1 MWNPK
6 TVAGLIVLG
15 VLLVA
20 LGILIGQ
27 MIPTVG
33 EVRREMS
40 LTPTPEPAG
49 PDSVLAVTPD
59 PAAPTA
65 EPVLR
70 KGMTGQSVKDA
81 QSRLYALGYEI
92 GEIDGQF
99 GTATRDAVKA
109 FQQRNG
115 LDADGIIGA
124 ETREVL
130 FSPAAKPAL
139 PAAKSG
145 DEAQRNPPETEESGD
160 NKPESLPET
169 EKSGS

>member
-15 VLLVA
+15 VLLIA

-27 MIPTVG
+27 MIPTIGQIQV
-33 EVRREMS
+33 EMS
-40 LTPTPEPAG
+40 LTPTPEPAA

-59 PAAPTA
+59 PSLPTA

-70 KGMTGQSVKDA
+70 TGMTGQSVKDA
-81 QSRLYALGYEI
+81 QSRLYALGYEV

-99 GTATRDAVKA
+99 GAATKEAVIA
-109 FQQRNG
+109 FQRRNG

-124 ETREVL
+124 ETKAVL
-130 FSPAAKPAL
+130 FSAEAKPAA
-139 PAAKSG
+139 PSEKTTEAA
-145 DEAQRNPPETEESGD
+145 ENTPEPGGE
-160 NKPESLPET
+160 
-169 EKSGS
+169 